1 MKELKA
7 KKSIDGI
14 FSKTQN
20 NSIRLDEPSLSIKTS
35 NFTTPLNSSLN
46 EIIIKDITK
55 HNTRKSLKGKFQKFL
70 KETKD
75 PDFTYCKD
83 EKKNSKIRKAIDKFT
98 NNLLTDNKQ
107 TKNKPIV
114 QFKETNSN
122 NRNYFDKESPIAR
135 SINFLINSN
144 GKRSNSVSKLLTQ
157 MSKETNKINITK
169 TAKIDLFEEAM
180 KPSNE
185 IDNFSK
191 QFDKTSQQS
200 YLFAQYNKVKGKL
213 YSTVGIKYDNM
224 KKNLNNSFSTVNYK
238 GHFKH
243 LSELSFI

>member
-14 FSKTQN
+14 FIKTQN

-70 KETKD
+70 KETKV

-114 QFKETNSN
+114 QFKETN
-122 NRNYFDKESPIAR
+122 
-135 SINFLINSN
+135 
-144 GKRSNSVSKLLTQ
+144 
-157 MSKETNKINITK
+157 
-169 TAKIDLFEEAM
+169 
-180 KPSNE
+180 
-185 IDNFSK
+185 
-191 QFDKTSQQS
+191 
-200 YLFAQYNKVKGKL
+200 
-213 YSTVGIKYDNM
+213 
-224 KKNLNNSFSTVNYK
+224 
-238 GHFKH
+238 
-243 LSELSFI
+243 